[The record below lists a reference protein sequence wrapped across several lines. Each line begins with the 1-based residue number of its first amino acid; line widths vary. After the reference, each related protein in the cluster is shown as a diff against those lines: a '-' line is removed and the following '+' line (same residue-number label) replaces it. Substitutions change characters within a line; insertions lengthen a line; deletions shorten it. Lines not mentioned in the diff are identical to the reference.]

1 MVLAILLGILAGL
14 VGFVPLVLA
23 LRLTKRTVHG
33 GTAASMIVLLLGLAV
48 LGLFTYAENRC
59 ADEALLVIQ
68 RGVPSEDALS
78 WMEASDYT
86 ITPLDRAPEGSP
98 ERAASRW
105 RFSRTSTTSKR
116 LRQTR
121 S

>member
-48 LGLFTYAENRC
+48 SFAALFA
-59 ADEALLVIQ
+59 
-68 RGVPSEDALS
+68 
-78 WMEASDYT
+78 
-86 ITPLDRAPEGSP
+86 
-98 ERAASRW
+98 
-105 RFSRTSTTSKR
+105 
-116 LRQTR
+116 
-121 S
+121 

>member
-48 LGLFTYAENRC
+48 SFAALFAFAALFFGFDHDNGIAFLLAE
-59 ADEALLVIQ
+59 V
-68 RGVPSEDALS
+68 VALS
-78 WMEASDYT
+78 
-86 ITPLDRAPEGSP
+86 
-98 ERAASRW
+98 AAAVG
-105 RFSRTSTTSKR
+105 FAMLQM
-116 LRQTR
+116 LRR
-121 S
+121 